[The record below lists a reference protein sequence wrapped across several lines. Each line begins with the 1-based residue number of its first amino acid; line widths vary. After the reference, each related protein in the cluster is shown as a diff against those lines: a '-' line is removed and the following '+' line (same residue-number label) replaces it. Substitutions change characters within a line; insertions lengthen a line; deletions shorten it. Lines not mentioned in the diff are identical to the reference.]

1 MLNAEKWKKEILDIT
16 EGGYYFAVSK
26 DRQNIARSCDGLKC
40 ENCIFDEE
48 DDHDCGCNFSRMKWM
63 LSEYKEQLIKVSKLE
78 YEILKYVQKE
88 GFNFITRSNSDY
100 LYGDL
105 YGNLFIYEIK
115 PIKHDGIA
123 GWCTTGKSYVL
134 YAFSDLFQFVKWE
147 DEKPTSIK
155 EVLNNCEVI
164 ENESK

>member
-1 MLNAEKWKKEILDIT
+1 MINAERFKEEILNIVNDDFYLAVNKNNPN
-16 EGGYYFAVSK
+16 GVSK
-26 DRQNIARSCDGLKC
+26 CGSFPCADCMFSKLEDGKVRC
-40 ENCIFDEE
+40 TKN
-48 DDHDCGCNFSRMKWM
+48 RMNW
-63 LSEYKEQLIKVSKLE
+63 LLAEYKGSPVKVSKLE

-155 EVLNNCEVI
+155 EVLNNCEVV
-164 ENESK
+164 EDAEE